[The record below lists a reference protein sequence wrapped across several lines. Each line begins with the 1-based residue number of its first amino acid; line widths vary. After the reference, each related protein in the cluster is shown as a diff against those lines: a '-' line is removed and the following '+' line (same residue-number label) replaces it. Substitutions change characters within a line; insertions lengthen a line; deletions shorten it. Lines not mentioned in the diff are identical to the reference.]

1 MPGDGYIAAGYHV
14 KIHEYCISQSKVN
27 LTEPGSHRA
36 ICRRTLQARLSYAA
50 AARKALSRERPDS
63 AASASPA
70 APSGQPSRT
79 RESRPLDNQPT
90 ARTAAAPRG
99 RQATAQPRDVVH
111 CKICGGQ
118 LSRYSDAGE
127 ARATAIGSPYF
138 YMTALH
144 PISPLFAVI
153 SARRDSHDF

>member
-50 AARKALSRERPDS
+50 VARKALSRERPDS

-70 APSGQPSRT
+70 APSGRRGNPVHWATSQPLAQR
-79 RESRPLDNQPT
+79 QPQGVIKPQ
-90 ARTAAAPRG
+90 R
-99 RQATAQPRDVVH
+99 
-111 CKICGGQ
+111 
-118 LSRYSDAGE
+118 
-127 ARATAIGSPYF
+127 SPE
-138 YMTALH
+138 M
-144 PISPLFAVI
+144 
-153 SARRDSHDF
+153 